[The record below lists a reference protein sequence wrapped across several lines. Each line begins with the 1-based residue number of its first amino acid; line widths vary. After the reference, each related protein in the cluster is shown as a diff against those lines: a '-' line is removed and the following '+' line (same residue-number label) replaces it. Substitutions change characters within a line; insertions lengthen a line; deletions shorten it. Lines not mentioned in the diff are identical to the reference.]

1 MLVIQVQMW
10 PGGDKSKAY
19 SMGTLTVALDPS
31 TLATDITR
39 GYTWRITR
47 FKDKGT
53 WKSGRIDGHNPKT
66 RGPWDLIFRIL
77 RSAVGVR
84 NKI

>member
-1 MLVIQVQMW
+1 MLVIQLQMW
-10 PGGDKSKAY
+10 PRGDKSKAY
-19 SMGTLTVALDPS
+19 SMGTLTIALDPS
-31 TLATDITR
+31 TLPTDTKR
-39 GYTWRITR
+39 SYTWRITR

-53 WKSGRIDGHNPKT
+53 WKSGRIEGHTPKT

-77 RSAVGVR
+77 RDVVGYR

>member
-10 PGGDKSKAY
+10 PRGDKSKAY
-19 SMGTLTVALDPS
+19 SLGTLTVALDPN
-31 TLATDITR
+31 TVPTDR
-39 GYTWRITR
+39 LRNYSWRITR

-53 WKSGRIDGHNPKT
+53 WKSGRIEGHNPKT

-77 RSAVGVR
+77 RDAVGFR
-84 NKI
+84 N